1 MMPLWS
7 NRHVRIGRY
16 LRGSPEGCHLPGSPF
31 SKKQALEMMA
41 EIKGAPILRG
51 VRGELPRDMD
61 ALADAILPVCPYG
74 PRPRRRGQRIG
85 CQSGAGSMK
94 MARA

>member
-1 MMPLWS
+1 
-7 NRHVRIGRY
+7 
-16 LRGSPEGCHLPGSPF
+16 
-31 SKKQALEMMA
+31 
-41 EIKGAPILRG
+41 
-51 VRGELPRDMD
+51 
-61 ALADAILPVCPYG
+61 LPVCPYG